1 MKKMYL
7 LLCLLP
13 FAVSMSAQKLDGTW
27 MADKEF
33 KEVFELDDEET
44 SMDMFLN
51 FKEEKMTIAFHIM
64 SEDSDVGTIGM
75 VVGIPGTYDV
85 TEDEVTA
92 TFDKEATEL
101 KITTLNLLDPELNQ
115 LMSADEESR
124 KAIVSMIES
133 QVRSMNDSD
142 LASIGAMSD
151 YFRDFKIFSL
161 TNEKLVI
168 QIGDMK
174 FGFDNVE

>member
-1 MKKMYL
+1 MQERIQEILNEAKEKIAQAATPEDVEQLRVGFLGKKGKITDIFKM
-7 LLCLLP
+7 
-13 FAVSMSAQKLDGTW
+13 MSKLD
-27 MADKEF
+27 
-33 KEVFELDDEET
+33 
-44 SMDMFLN
+44 
-51 FKEEKMTIAFHIM
+51 KEEKKTIAFHIM

>member
-1 MKKMYL
+1 M
-7 LLCLLP
+7 
-13 FAVSMSAQKLDGTW
+13 
-27 MADKEF
+27 
-33 KEVFELDDEET
+33 
-44 SMDMFLN
+44 
-51 FKEEKMTIAFHIM
+51 
-64 SEDSDVGTIGM
+64 GTIGM

-174 FGFDNVE
+174 FGFDSVE

>member
-1 MKKMYL
+1 M
-7 LLCLLP
+7 
-13 FAVSMSAQKLDGTW
+13 
-27 MADKEF
+27 
-33 KEVFELDDEET
+33 
-44 SMDMFLN
+44 
-51 FKEEKMTIAFHIM
+51 
-64 SEDSDVGTIGM
+64 
-75 VVGIPGTYDV
+75 
-85 TEDEVTA
+85 
-92 TFDKEATEL
+92 

-174 FGFDNVE
+174 FGFDRVE

>member
-1 MKKMYL
+1 MKRIYL

-13 FAVSMSAQKLDGTW
+13 FAVSLSAQKLDGTW
-27 MADKEF
+27 IADKEF

-64 SEDSDVGTIGM
+64 SEDSDVGTI
-75 VVGIPGTYDV
+75 
-85 TEDEVTA
+85 

-174 FGFDNVE
+174 FGFDRVE

>member
-1 MKKMYL
+1 MKKMFL

-13 FAVSMSAQKLDGTW
+13 LAVSLSAQKLDGTW

-33 KEVFELDDEET
+33 KEVFELDDDET